1 MPILFMRILPRLKKS
16 AIQGLDVVILYFN
29 DQGFMIYIYLFVWN
43 GLEVVHKE
51 MLAVFSI

>member
-29 DQGFMIYIYLFVWN
+29 AQGFMIYIYLFVWN